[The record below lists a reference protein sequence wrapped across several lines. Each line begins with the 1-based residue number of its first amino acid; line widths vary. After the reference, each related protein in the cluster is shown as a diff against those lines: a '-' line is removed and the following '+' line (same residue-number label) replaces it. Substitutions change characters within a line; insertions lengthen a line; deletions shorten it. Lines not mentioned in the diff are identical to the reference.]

1 MDTEW
6 LDKAEESGL
15 NFYAF
20 RLPGGDI
27 EYGAS
32 SMLAPGLVPGGFAVA
47 PWLGLPVSILP
58 SEEEMI
64 PCHTDM
70 TVSLPDST
78 SREAHEEAVRSVV
91 SALGGDVNAKAVIS
105 RVERAI
111 RPSSLGR
118 LFSILCQCYPGSAV
132 FCFRIL
138 NGGTWI
144 GASPELLLRRRGN
157 EIETLALAGTRRA
170 GSRGPWDAKNLRE
183 QQMVTDYISAW
194 MQEEDID
201 PEIGERETRA
211 AGPVEH
217 LATAIHGR
225 LPLGWN
231 PERALKSLAPTPAL
245 GGYPKNRALSLIKQ
259 NEAHHRGYYG
269 GWFGPVRENGD
280 FDFYVNLRSM
290 LAGEKEVALFV
301 GGGITSESDP
311 AAEWE
316 ETCLKARTMK
326 MALGDC

>member
-1 MDTEW
+1 
-6 LDKAEESGL
+6 
-15 NFYAF
+15 
-20 RLPGGDI
+20 
-27 EYGAS
+27 
-32 SMLAPGLVPGGFAVA
+32 
-47 PWLGLPVSILP
+47 
-58 SEEEMI
+58 
-64 PCHTDM
+64 
-70 TVSLPDST
+70 
-78 SREAHEEAVRSVV
+78 
-91 SALGGDVNAKAVIS
+91 
-105 RVERAI
+105 
-111 RPSSLGR
+111 
-118 LFSILCQCYPGSAV
+118 
-132 FCFRIL
+132 
-138 NGGTWI
+138 
-144 GASPELLLRRRGN
+144 
-157 EIETLALAGTRRA
+157 
-170 GSRGPWDAKNLRE
+170 
-183 QQMVTDYISAW
+183 MVTDYISAW